1 MSDSSFLTRYQQML
15 GVPLLVLLLVC
26 STAICAGPIEQDGVI
41 TMTLRVANYDD
52 GPVQIL
58 GLKHAE
64 EAGKEPFVHLQ
75 NTSSVK
81 TSRIWVQAQLVDS
94 SDPQKILSRTNSNI
108 PNETWPAERM
118 IDPGA
123 DAWAHETVLEGHSL
137 VWFAKE
143 LHTRCLSLRISVM
156 HVDFVNGTYW
166 SGWGNGAEK
175 SWKYADDPSRN
186 EDACK
191 NSTPT
196 KTEEHEFAGVKLWRD
211 MPQREKFVN
220 WIDNNSYS
228 ISCPVMVDGG
238 RYFPACPF

>member
-1 MSDSSFLTRYQQML
+1 MSNSSFLTRYKQIL
-15 GVPLLVLLLVC
+15 GFPLLVLLLVC
-26 STAICAGPIEQDGVI
+26 STAICAGPTEQDGVI

-52 GPVQIL
+52 EPVQIL

-64 EAGKEPFVHLQ
+64 EAGKEPYVLLR

-81 TSRIWVQAQLVDS
+81 TSRIWVQAQVVDS
-94 SDPQKILSRTNSNI
+94 SDPQKVLSRTNSNI
-108 PNETWPAERM
+108 PNLTWPAERM

-123 DAWAHETVLEGHSL
+123 DVWAHETVLRGHSL
-137 VWFAKE
+137 AIFARE
-143 LHTRCLSLRISVM
+143 RHAPCLSLRISVM

-166 SGWGNGAEK
+166 EGWANGAEK

-191 NSTPT
+191 NSTSA
-196 KTEEHEFAGVKLWRD
+196 KTEEHEFAGVMLWRD
-211 MPQREKFVN
+211 MPQPERFVH

-228 ISCPVMVDGG
+228 ISCPVMLDGG
-238 RYFPACPF
+238 KYYAACPF